1 MAVGDLTSEQADSKK
16 LIKDMS
22 AMVGSLVEK
31 TNDMLDCGEGTD
43 CYNKKERDRLKL
55 ILNSKEENLKTA
67 PLQKS
72 LAEKNL
78 FVFEKGEDGY
88 NEMIYDRFSNTAVEF
103 KQNSIKKQQHY
114 MQNIAQ
120 VLKQYQSE
128 VLFAKRTEELYDT
141 KEKTYIKKKKD
152 LDRLEGMVRTSE
164 RKVVYEN
171 KDMDG
176 LYLARRVMQFFY
188 YSAII
193 IYIVFGDFIPKKQYK
208 DYSVI
213 SIIVILLLLPV
224 MLNIL
229 VKWLFILKDYFYYW
243 FKDIP
248 HKDVYLDL

>member
-1 MAVGDLTSEQADSKK
+1 
-16 LIKDMS
+16 
-22 AMVGSLVEK
+22 
-31 TNDMLDCGEGTD
+31 
-43 CYNKKERDRLKL
+43 
-55 ILNSKEENLKTA
+55 
-67 PLQKS
+67 
-72 LAEKNL
+72 
-78 FVFEKGEDGY
+78 
-88 NEMIYDRFSNTAVEF
+88 MIYDRFSNTAVEF

-114 MQNIAQ
+114 MQNISQ

-193 IYIVFGDFIPKKQYK
+193 IYIVFGDFIPKEQYK

-213 SIIVILLLLPV
+213 SIIVILLLLPI

-229 VKWLFILKDYFYYW
+229 VRWLFILKDYFYYW